1 MIALVLLFLLVC
13 VAVLATWLA
22 ISRGSLDVRNRELQ
36 TRSEQLTNDRDWLS
50 VEVSQLRVLD
60 AQRVASEAV
69 LKEKNQEL
77 ERVRAEAVRERQ
89 SVSEGQQRLD
99 IVAERLKRLE
109 TTAQG
114 AAAKSEAAQAGAER
128 VEGHLLGFTKR
139 IANPQSRGAF
149 GEEALRNQL
158 ELLGLRESRDFRRQ
172 VKVIGSARRIDYAVS
187 LRGITIGLDPKF
199 ALDPDLDGISD
210 ALAAGDDAR
219 LAGYARKL
227 VARAKELAAKEYWS
241 DLERSPSFVL
251 MYVPIEGVQEVLRAL
266 PNFSY
271 EKFAIEHGVYIVT
284 PLQLGTTLGV
294 IADVAHLSRREEE
307 LDAVARDLTQLAQE
321 MSRFCEQ
328 YHRHGK
334 QIAAVARSYNEGAAM
349 LSSRGGLG
357 RIARRSMG
365 FARRMFALPEE
376 AEIPETRS
384 DCESFAEEYDR
395 LTDRGRG
402 EAA

>member
-1 MIALVLLFLLVC
+1 VAVIALESVIGQPDARLQAYPLTLNLAEKIVTAMQRRETSTRDRDRLANEISELRALDAKRIANA
-13 VAVLATWLA
+13 AVL
-22 ISRGSLDVRNRELQ
+22 REK
-36 TRSEQLTNDRDWLS
+36 TE
-50 VEVSQLRVLD
+50 
-60 AQRVASEAV
+60 
-69 LKEKNQEL
+69 EL
-77 ERVRAEAVRERQ
+77 ERVRAEAARERHNA
-89 SVSEGQQRLD
+89 SEGAQRLD
-99 IVAERLKRLE
+99 VMAERLKRVE
-109 TTAQG
+109 ATVQG
-114 AAAKSEAAQAGAER
+114 AASKSEAAQAGAER

-158 ELLGLRESRDFRRQ
+158 ELLGLSENRDFRRQ
-172 VKVIGSARRIDYAVS
+172 VKVIGSSRRIDYTVS
-187 LRGITIGLDPKF
+187 LRGVTIGLDPKF
-199 ALDPDLDGISD
+199 ALDPDLDGISS

-219 LAGYARKL
+219 LAQYAR
-227 VARAKELAAKEYWS
+227 
-241 DLERSPSFVL
+241 
-251 MYVPIEGVQEVLRAL
+251 LRAL

-284 PLQLGTTLGV
+284 PLQLGTALGV

-321 MSRFCEQ
+321 MSSFCAQ

-334 QIAAVARSYNEGAAM
+334 QIAAVVRSYNEGAAM

-365 FARRMFALPEE
+365 LTRRMFSLPDET
-376 AEIPETRS
+376 EIPETRA
-384 DCESFAEEYDR
+384 DCDQFAEDYKR
-395 LTDRGRG
+395 LADVAQD

>member
-1 MIALVLLFLLVC
+1 MIALVLLLLLVA
-13 VAVLATWLA
+13 VACLAVWSAVSRAALVVRQREIESRVEELA
-22 ISRGSLDVRNRELQ
+22 QER
-36 TRSEQLTNDRDWLS
+36 DRLGA
-50 VEVSQLRVLD
+50 EIATLRASD
-60 AQRVASEAV
+60 AQRVALEAV
-69 LKEKNQEL
+69 LQEKTGEL
-77 ERVRAEAVRERQ
+77 ERLRAEVERERK
-89 SVSEGQQRLD
+89 SASDGIQRLD
-99 IVAERLKRLE
+99 ALTESLKRVE
-109 TTAQG
+109 VSAQG
-114 AAAKSEAAQAGAER
+114 AAAKSEAAQARAER

-158 ELLGLRESRDFRRQ
+158 ELVGLREHRDFRRQ
-172 VKVIGSARRIDYAVS
+172 VTVTGSARRIDYAVT
-187 LRGITIGLDPKF
+187 LRGVTIGLDPKF

-210 ALAAGDDAR
+210 ALAGGDDTR
-219 LAGYARKL
+219 LAGFARKL

-251 MYVPIEGVQEVLRAL
+251 MYVPVEGAQDVLRAL

-307 LDAVARDLTQLAQE
+307 LDAVARDMTLLAQE
-321 MSRFCEQ
+321 LSRFCEH

-334 QIAAVARSYNEGAAM
+334 QIAAVARSYNDGAAM
-349 LSSRGGLG
+349 LSPRGGLG
-357 RIARRSMG
+357 RIARRSMS
-365 FARRMFALPEE
+365 FARRMFSLPDE
-376 AEIPETRS
+376 AEIPETRA
-384 DCESFAEEYDR
+384 DCDQFGQDYERLADR
-395 LTDRGRG
+395 VHH

>member
-1 MIALVLLFLLVC
+1 VIALVLLLLFVG
-13 VAVLATWLA
+13 AAALAAWLA
-22 ISRGSLDVRNRELQ
+22 VSRGSLDARHRQLQ
-36 TRSEQLTNDRDWLS
+36 LRCDEITQDRDRLTT
-50 VEVSQLRVLD
+50 EVSQLRALD
-60 AQRVASEAV
+60 TQRIAGEAV
-69 LKEKNQEL
+69 LKARTEEL
-77 ERVRAEAVRERQ
+77 ERVRAEAARERQ
-89 SVSEGQQRLD
+89 SMSEGVQRLD
-99 IVAERLKRLE
+99 MMAEHLKRLE
-109 TTAQG
+109 ATTQG

-158 ELLGLRESRDFRRQ
+158 ELLGLRENRDFRRQ
-172 VKVIGSARRIDYAVS
+172 VKVIGSSRRIDYVVA
-187 LRGITIGLDPKF
+187 LRGVTIGVDPKF
-199 ALDPDLDGISD
+199 ALDPDLDGISA
-210 ALAAGDDAR
+210 ALAAGDETR

-227 VARAKELAAKEYWS
+227 VARAKEYWS

-251 MYVPIEGVQEVLRAL
+251 MYVPVEGAQEVLRAL
-266 PNFSY
+266 PNFSH
-271 EKFAIEHGVYIVT
+271 EKFATEHGVYIVT

-321 MSRFCEQ
+321 MSRFCDQ

-365 FARRMFALPEE
+365 FARRMFSLPDE

-384 DCESFAEEYDR
+384 DCGQLAEDYRQLADVVR
-395 LTDRGRG
+395 S

>member
-1 MIALVLLFLLVC
+1 MIALVLLFLFVG
-13 VAVLATWLA
+13 AAALAGWLA
-22 ISRGSLDVRNRELQ
+22 VSRGALDARHRHLQLRNDEIA
-36 TRSEQLTNDRDWLS
+36 EDRDRLAA
-50 VEVSQLRVLD
+50 EVSKLRGLD
-60 AQRVASEAV
+60 TQRIVGEAV
-69 LKEKNQEL
+69 LKEKTEEL
-77 ERVRAEAVRERQ
+77 ERARAEAARERQ
-89 SVSEGQQRLD
+89 STSEGVQRLD
-99 IVAERLKRLE
+99 VMAERLKRLE
-109 TTAQG
+109 DTAQG

-128 VEGHLLGFTKR
+128 IEGHLLGFTKR

-172 VKVIGSARRIDYAVS
+172 VKVIGSSRRIDYVVS
-187 LRGITIGLDPKF
+187 LRGVTIGLDPKF
-199 ALDPDLDGISD
+199 ALDPDLDGISG
-210 ALAAGDDAR
+210 ALAAGDEAR

-251 MYVPIEGVQEVLRAL
+251 MYVPLEGAQEVLRAL

-321 MSRFCEQ
+321 MSRFCEH

-334 QIAAVARSYNEGAAM
+334 QLAAVARSYNEGAAM
-349 LSSRGGLG
+349 LSSPRGPRPYRPQVYGV
-357 RIARRSMG
+357 RAADVQPAR
-365 FARRMFALPEE
+365 
-376 AEIPETRS
+376 
-384 DCESFAEEYDR
+384 
-395 LTDRGRG
+395 
-402 EAA
+402 

>member
-1 MIALVLLFLLVC
+1 VIALVLLFLFVGAAA
-13 VAVLATWLA
+13 VAAGLAVSRGWLA
-22 ISRGSLDVRNRELQ
+22 ARYRQLELRCDEIAQ
-36 TRSEQLTNDRDWLS
+36 ERDRLAA
-50 VEVSQLRVLD
+50 EVSQLRALD
-60 AQRVASEAV
+60 TQRIAGEAV
-69 LKEKNQEL
+69 LREKTEEL
-77 ERVRAEAVRERQ
+77 ERVRAEAARERQ
-89 SVSEGQQRLD
+89 SASEGVRRLD
-99 IVAERLKRLE
+99 VVAERLKRLE
-109 TTAQG
+109 ITTQG

-158 ELLGLRESRDFRRQ
+158 ELLGLRENRDFRRQ
-172 VKVIGSARRIDYAVS
+172 VKVIGSSRRIDYVVS
-187 LRGITIGLDPKF
+187 LRGVTIGLDPKF
-199 ALDPDLDGISD
+199 ALDPDLDGISS
-210 ALAAGDDAR
+210 ALAAGDEAR

-251 MYVPIEGVQEVLRAL
+251 MYVPVEGAQEVLRAL
-266 PNFSY
+266 PSFSH
-271 EKFAIEHGVYIVT
+271 EKFASEHGVYIVT

-307 LDAVARDLTQLAQE
+307 LDGVARDLTQLAQE
-321 MSRFCEQ
+321 LSRFCEH

-357 RIARRSMG
+357 RIARTSMG
-365 FARRMFALPEE
+365 FARRIFSLHDE

-384 DCESFAEEYDR
+384 DCEQHAEDYKQLADVAQS
-395 LTDRGRG
+395 

>member
-1 MIALVLLFLLVC
+1 VIALALLLLLVV
-13 VAVLATWLA
+13 VAGLAVWLA
-22 ISRGSLDVRNRELQ
+22 IGRGTLAVRHRELQ
-36 TRSEQLTNDRDWLS
+36 IRSEELTQERDRLAA
-50 VEVSQLRVLD
+50 EVSALRALD
-60 AQRVASEAV
+60 VQRVAGEA
-69 LKEKNQEL
+69 LLEEKAEEL
-77 ERVRAEAVRERQ
+77 ERLRAEVARERR
-89 SVSEGQQRLD
+89 SAGEGVQRLD
-99 IVAERLKRLE
+99 AMTEHLKRLE
-109 TTAQG
+109 SAALG

-128 VEGHLLGFTKR
+128 VEGHLLGFTRR

-158 ELLGLRESRDFRRQ
+158 ELLGLREHRDFRRQ

-187 LRGITIGLDPKF
+187 LRGVTIGLDPKF
-199 ALDPDLDGISD
+199 ALDPDLDGLSS
-210 ALAAGDDAR
+210 ALATGDDSR
-219 LAGYARKL
+219 LAEYARKL
-227 VARAKELAAKEYWS
+227 VARARELAAKEYWS

-251 MYVPIEGVQEVLRAL
+251 MYVPVEGAQEVLRAL

-284 PLQLGTTLGV
+284 PVQLGTTLGV

-357 RIARRSMG
+357 RIARRSMS
-365 FARRMFALPEE
+365 FARRMFSLPDEV
-376 AEIPETRS
+376 EIPETRS
-384 DCESFAEEYDR
+384 DSARLAEEYER
-395 LTDRGRG
+395 LAHD

>member
-1 MIALVLLFLLVC
+1 MIALVLSLLLAG
-13 VAVLATWLA
+13 VACLAAWLA
-22 ISRGSLDVRNRELQ
+22 VSRAALIARHRALEIHVEELVQARDRLDE
-36 TRSEQLTNDRDWLS
+36 EIAA
-50 VEVSQLRVLD
+50 LRALD
-60 AQRVASEAV
+60 KQRIAGEAV
-69 LKEKNQEL
+69 LKEKTDEL
-77 ERVRAEAVRERQ
+77 ARLRREVERERK
-89 SVSEGQQRLD
+89 SATDGVLRLD
-99 IVAERLKRLE
+99 ALTESVKRLE
-109 TTAQG
+109 VTAHG

-158 ELLGLRESRDFRRQ
+158 ELVGLRENRDFRRQ
-172 VKVIGSARRIDYAVS
+172 VKAIGSARRIDYAVT

-199 ALDPDLDGISD
+199 ALDPDLDGISS
-210 ALAAGDDAR
+210 ALAEGDDAR
-219 LAGYARKL
+219 LAGFARKL
-227 VARAKELAAKEYWS
+227 VARAKELAAKDYWS
-241 DLERSPSFVL
+241 ELERSPSFVL
-251 MYVPIEGVQEVLRAL
+251 MYVPVEGAQEVLRAL

-307 LDAVARDLTQLAQE
+307 LDAVARELTLLAQE
-321 MSRFCEQ
+321 MSRFCEH

-334 QIAAVARSYNEGAAM
+334 QIAAVARSYNDGVAM

-357 RIARRSMG
+357 RIARRSMS
-365 FARRMFALPEE
+365 FARRMFSLPDEV
-376 AEIPETRS
+376 EIPETRA
-384 DCESFAEEYDR
+384 DCDQFAEDYNR
-395 LTDRGRG
+395 LADVAHH

>member
-1 MIALVLLFLLVC
+1 VIAVALLLLLVG
-13 VAVLATWLA
+13 VAGVAAWLA
-22 ISRGSLDVRNRELQ
+22 VSRGALAVHLRELQ
-36 TRSEQLTNDRDWLS
+36 IRSEELRKDRDRLAE
-50 VEVSQLRVLD
+50 EVSQLRALD
-60 AQRVASEAV
+60 VQRFASEAV
-69 LKEKNQEL
+69 LKEKTQEL
-77 ERVRAEAVRERQ
+77 ERVRAEVARERR
-89 SVSEGQQRLD
+89 SAREGVQRLD
-99 IVAERLKRLE
+99 TMTEHLKRLE

-172 VKVIGSARRIDYAVS
+172 VKVTGSARRIDYAVS
-187 LRGITIGLDPKF
+187 LRGVTIGLDPKF
-199 ALDPDLDGISD
+199 ALDPDLDGISS
-210 ALAAGDDAR
+210 ALAVGDDAR
-219 LAGYARKL
+219 LAEYARKL

-251 MYVPIEGVQEVLRAL
+251 MYVPVEGAQEVLRAL

-357 RIARRSMG
+357 RIARRSMS
-365 FARRMFALPEE
+365 FARRMFRLPDE
-376 AEIPETRS
+376 AEIPETRT
-384 DCESFAEEYDR
+384 DCEQFAEDYKR
-395 LTDRGRG
+395 LADVAHD

>member
-1 MIALVLLFLLVC
+1 MIALVLLVLLLA
-13 VAVLATWLA
+13 VACLAAWLA
-22 ISRGSLDVRNRELQ
+22 VSRGALVVRQHELGIRLDELAQ
-36 TRSEQLTNDRDWLS
+36 ERDR
-50 VEVSQLRVLD
+50 LD
-60 AQRVASEAV
+60 AEVTALRALDTQRVAGEAV
-69 LKEKNQEL
+69 LEERTDEL
-77 ERVRAEAVRERQ
+77 ERLRAEVQRERK
-89 SVSEGQQRLD
+89 SASDGVQRLD
-99 IVAERLKRLE
+99 ALTEGLKRLE
-109 TTAQG
+109 VTARG

-158 ELLGLRESRDFRRQ
+158 ELLGLRENRDFRRQ
-172 VKVIGSARRIDYAVS
+172 VKVTGSARRIDYAVT
-187 LRGITIGLDPKF
+187 LRGVTIGLDPKF
-199 ALDPDLDGISD
+199 ALDPDLDGISS
-210 ALAAGDDAR
+210 ALAAGDDTR

-241 DLERSPSFVL
+241 DLDRSPSFVL
-251 MYVPIEGVQEVLRAL
+251 MYVPVEGAQEVLRAL

-307 LDAVARDLTQLAQE
+307 LDAVARDLTLLAQE
-321 MSRFCEQ
+321 MSRFCEH

-334 QIAAVARSYNEGAAM
+334 QIAAVARSYNDGAAM

-357 RIARRSMG
+357 RIARRSMS
-365 FARRMFALPEE
+365 FARRMFSLPDE

-384 DCESFAEEYDR
+384 DCEQFAADYNGIADVAR
-395 LTDRGRG
+395 H

>member
-1 MIALVLLFLLVC
+1 MPDQLFLVMFLG
-13 VAVLATWLA
+13 AAAGAIWLA
-22 ISRGSLDVRNRELQ
+22 VSRGKLAAE
-36 TRSEQLTNDRDWLS
+36 
-50 VEVSQLRVLD
+50 LRVLE
-60 AQRVASEAV
+60 AQRVANEA
-69 LKEKNQEL
+69 LLQERTQEL
-77 ERVRAEAVRERQ
+77 ERLRADAVRERQ
-89 SVSEGQQRLD
+89 SAGEGVQRLD
-99 IVAERLKRLE
+99 LMAERLKRLE
-109 TTAQG
+109 ATAQT
-114 AAAKSEAAQAGAER
+114 AAARSEAAQAGAER

-158 ELLGLRESRDFRRQ
+158 ELLGLTEGRDFRRQ
-172 VKVIGSARRIDYAVS
+172 VKVIGSARRIDYAVN
-187 LRGITIGLDPKF
+187 LRGLTIGLDPKF
-199 ALDPDLDGISD
+199 ALDPDLDGVSD
-210 ALAAGDDAR
+210 ALAAGDEAR

-251 MYVPIEGVQEVLRAL
+251 MYVPVEGAQDVLRAL

-294 IADVAHLSRREEE
+294 IADVAHLSRREDE
-307 LDAVARDLTQLAQE
+307 LDAVARDLTQLGQE
-321 MSRFCEQ
+321 MSKFCEH

-334 QIAAVARSYNEGAAM
+334 QIAAVARSYNDGAAM

-365 FARRMFALPEE
+365 FARRMFSLPAD
-376 AEIPETRS
+376 AEIPEIRA
-384 DCESFAEEYDR
+384 DGDQIAQEY
-395 LTDRGRG
+395 

>member
-1 MIALVLLFLLVC
+1 MIALVLLLLLVA
-13 VAVLATWLA
+13 VACLAVWSAVSRAALVVRQREIESRVEELA
-22 ISRGSLDVRNRELQ
+22 QER
-36 TRSEQLTNDRDWLS
+36 DRLGA
-50 VEVSQLRVLD
+50 EIAALRASD
-60 AQRVASEAV
+60 AQRVALEAV
-69 LKEKNQEL
+69 LQEKTGEL
-77 ERVRAEAVRERQ
+77 ERLRAEVERERK
-89 SVSEGQQRLD
+89 SASDGIQRLD
-99 IVAERLKRLE
+99 ALTESLKRVE
-109 TTAQG
+109 VSAQG
-114 AAAKSEAAQAGAER
+114 AAAKSEAAQARAER

-158 ELLGLRESRDFRRQ
+158 ELVGLREHRDFRRQ
-172 VKVIGSARRIDYAVS
+172 VTVTGSARRIDYAVT
-187 LRGITIGLDPKF
+187 LRGVTIGLDPKF

-210 ALAAGDDAR
+210 ALAGGDDTR
-219 LAGYARKL
+219 LAGFARKL

-251 MYVPIEGVQEVLRAL
+251 MYVPVEGAQDVLRAL

-307 LDAVARDLTQLAQE
+307 LDAVARDMTLLAQE
-321 MSRFCEQ
+321 LSRFCEH

-334 QIAAVARSYNEGAAM
+334 QIAAVARSYNDGAAM
-349 LSSRGGLG
+349 LSPRGGLG
-357 RIARRSMG
+357 RIARRSMS
-365 FARRMFALPEE
+365 FARRMFSLPDE
-376 AEIPETRS
+376 AEIPETRA
-384 DCESFAEEYDR
+384 DCDQFGQDYERLADR
-395 LTDRGRG
+395 VHH